1 MVFTR
6 EMKSV
11 ISNLWDTD
19 PVYVSNLKLKQIL
32 VLAGDGNIF
41 KEETAQ
47 DLRQFFQKLI
57 WGRCPDT

>member
-32 VLAGDGNIF
+32 VLAGDGNILCTRVNG
-41 KEETAQ
+41 K
-47 DLRQFFQKLI
+47 
-57 WGRCPDT
+57 